1 MAAES
6 IFSFYSG
13 NGHDGNLSVHTKGAI
28 FTLEMERI
36 FSNRYFTRLLNPLSQ
51 YSYKTF
57 ISPEGGET
65 EAFSEEQRIN
75 FLDYIKKILK
85 LKGVFE
91 KSYSVG
97 LFDWDTPEE
106 AVGLLTEYFNIE
118 EVIHRDS
125 DFTSHH
131 KAHAA
136 GSFFSSGFEE
146 ALVISHDGGGNDGT
160 FCVYDL
166 KKPNP
171 DFTQINKEEMNP
183 YPTKYARIGNFI
195 KEIRKLQFGDYLE
208 TKSHQH
214 NGVSYPG
221 KIMGLAGYGSLNKDF
236 YERIFEYFND
246 GMAQNMS
253 ESYLKNF
260 GDFKYNQFKGVQAYD
275 LAFSAQLA
283 FEDIFLNDFK
293 KFLKDH
299 KNVCLTGGGALN
311 VLLNE
316 RLSKS
321 YPHVNFF
328 VQPSPGDSG
337 LSYGMIS
344 HYVYK

>member
-13 NGHDGNLSVHTKGAI
+13 NGHDGNLSVHTKGTI
-28 FTLEMERI
+28 FTLEMERV
-36 FSNRYFTRLLNPLSQ
+36 FSNRYFTRLLNPFSQ
-51 YSYKTF
+51 YSY
-57 ISPEGGET
+57 EGE
-65 EAFSEEQRIN
+65 EDKAFSKEERID
-75 FLDYIKKILK
+75 FLNYIKKILK
-85 LKGVFE
+85 LKGMLE
-91 KSYSVG
+91 QSYSVG
-97 LFDWDTPEE
+97 LFDWSTPKE
-106 AVGLLTEYFNIE
+106 AVDLLTEYFNIGK
-118 EVIHRDS
+118 VIHEDS

-136 GSFFSSGFEE
+136 GSFFSSGFKQ
-146 ALVISHDGGGNDGT
+146 ALVFSYDGGGNDGT

-171 DFTQINKEEMNP
+171 DFTQINEEERNP

-195 KEIRKLQFGDYLE
+195 EEIRKLSFGDYLE

-236 YERIFEYFND
+236 YKKVFEYFND
-246 GMAQNMS
+246 GMAQNIS

-260 GDFKYNQFKGVQAYD
+260 GDFRYNQFKGTQAYD
-275 LAFSAQLA
+275 LAFSTQLA
-283 FEDIFLNDFK
+283 FEDTFINDFK

-337 LSYGMIS
+337 LSYGMIY
-344 HYVYK
+344 HYIYK